1 MFAAG
6 ACDLLVTKCWKGDN
20 YLRKVA
26 NFSLKILYFVK
37 LLSGNVFWRV
47 TQKAQ

>member
-1 MFAAG
+1 MFAGG

-26 NFSLKILYFVK
+26 NYSLKILYFVK
-37 LLSGNVFWRV
+37 LLSGNVFLRMN
-47 TQKAQ
+47 QKAQ